1 MKNKLLTILT
11 TVLNSSV
18 GYELSENL
26 SNDATKG
33 IFCLCKDDC
42 NKSTIIFNMPS
53 EKYPHCLVECMKKHG
68 IVTTD
73 PTLLEENCEK

>member
-11 TVLNSSV
+11 TMLNSSV
-18 GYELSENL
+18 GYELNENL
-26 SNDATKG
+26 SNDAIKG

-42 NKSTIIFNMPS
+42 HKSTIIFNMPS

-73 PTLLEENCEK
+73 TMYLEENCQK